1 MTSIHMLTH
10 MTYTC
15 LPAYTCI
22 VSNTH
27 PYPHIYTKKKKSE
40 WERLETCLIWRRKQ
54 GTCLFVSGFIEMVW
68 CLAAILPAFTASS
81 QAWSEVASR
90 DQIDESVTGV
100 RFESILCLAAKPF
113 LKLRQYAD
121 FPENKTSECQCLCN
135 ILKELSCAK
144 NLWILLI

>member
-15 LPAYTCI
+15 LPAYTCKA
-22 VSNTH
+22 SNTH
-27 PYPHIYTKKKKSE
+27 PYPHIYTKKKKSG
-40 WERLETCLIWRRKQ
+40 WERLETCLIWSRKQ

-81 QAWSEVASR
+81 RACSEVASR

-100 RFESILCLAAKPF
+100 RFEPILSVWLQNPF
-113 LKLRQYAD
+113 SSYDSMLISLRIKQLNVSVFA
-121 FPENKTSECQCLCN
+121 PS
-135 ILKELSCAK
+135 
-144 NLWILLI
+144 